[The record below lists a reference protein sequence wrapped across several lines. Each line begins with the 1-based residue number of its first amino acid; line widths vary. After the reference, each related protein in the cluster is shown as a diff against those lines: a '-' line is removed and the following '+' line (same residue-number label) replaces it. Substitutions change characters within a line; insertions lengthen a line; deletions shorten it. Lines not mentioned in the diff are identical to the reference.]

1 MPSYNQ
7 IYNKTRKQNV
17 WWIERDSIG
26 IALFDP
32 QEEETKQFT
41 SPTEVVTITLFY
53 HKKADHFNTLDNVS
67 SSMAETSEL
76 PTQFHSYL
84 VDKAIQ
90 LGYEQKTEE
99 VGKALYF
106 ENKFERG
113 VREGKTFKSRGRV
126 SGATT
131 IKQHSF

>member
-7 IYNKTRKQNV
+7 VYDRTTKQDV

-32 QEEETKQFT
+32 MEQQKNQFT
-41 SPTEVVTITLFY
+41 SPTTVSTITLFY
-53 HKKADHFNTLDNVS
+53 HKKADHFNTLDSAS
-67 SSMAETSEL
+67 SAMTEISEL
-76 PTQFHSYL
+76 PTQFHQYL

-90 LGYEQKTEE
+90 LGYEQSSDDI
-99 VGKALYF
+99 GKALYF

-113 VREGKTFKSRGRV
+113 IREGKTFKSRGRV
-126 SGATT
+126 SGSTT
-131 IKQHSF
+131 VKQHSF